1 MVLMGRECFRDD
13 RMHGDE
19 HLLVAQVG
27 YQAMELWAAAA
38 PRFPPSRHEPTRPP
52 RAASSRPHAL
62 ACQCRHGTCAGRA
75 CCSIGH
81 HGGVHPAVDV
91 AATPGPTGS
100 TGGRRAVTTASLA
113 ATDPTPARTDVTA
126 DTEKKKGLQT
136 RPRHGGVTRRGAQG
150 CREKGVKGRAREG
163 DAATTI
169 DAAVSGGGV
178 CHLCTTAHLASDA
191 VCGLRANQSDTPAST
206 NESIW
211 RDVSPNRAQ
220 AAAAPRPAGPG
231 GSLPTEHHQHRPW
244 PREKKKKKTGPT
256 AAARV
261 GVGDRRVGRGP
272 PGSYRGGRTAAGHSS
287 PAPRAVTS
295 HCCGC
300 VVPTR
305 RPPPARQLCLPA
317 RAPAQLL
324 QLAAGSSRAGL
335 VPRVRPGCGPPPGW
349 DPAAGCRRCR
359 AASPSPQDGPPRLRP
374 HSSAA
379 RVDTAVA
386 AATPG

>member
-126 DTEKKKGLQT
+126 DTEKKKRATNAAET
-136 RPRHGGVTRRGAQG
+136 RGRDAQG
-150 CREKGVKGRAREG
+150 
-163 DAATTI
+163 
-169 DAAVSGGGV
+169 
-178 CHLCTTAHLASDA
+178 
-191 VCGLRANQSDTPAST
+191 
-206 NESIW
+206 
-211 RDVSPNRAQ
+211 
-220 AAAAPRPAGPG
+220 
-231 GSLPTEHHQHRPW
+231 
-244 PREKKKKKTGPT
+244 
-256 AAARV
+256 
-261 GVGDRRVGRGP
+261 
-272 PGSYRGGRTAAGHSS
+272 
-287 PAPRAVTS
+287 
-295 HCCGC
+295 
-300 VVPTR
+300 
-305 RPPPARQLCLPA
+305 
-317 RAPAQLL
+317 
-324 QLAAGSSRAGL
+324 RAGL
-335 VPRVRPGCGPPPGW
+335 QGKRGEGTG
-349 DPAAGCRRCR
+349 A
-359 AASPSPQDGPPRLRP
+359 
-374 HSSAA
+374 
-379 RVDTAVA
+379 
-386 AATPG
+386 